1 MATSCVAGSDVA
13 TVTTDP
19 ELLLMEFE
27 AIVAANYPSSEG
39 RVLRRPPVVRSATA
53 SRSDPHGAHSDTH
66 TTGGSEVRT
75 VRRRPRARE
84 RSPPAPRPAP
94 STGS

>member
-1 MATSCVAGSDVA
+1 MATSCIAGSVVA

-27 AIVAANYPSSEG
+27 AIVAANYPPPAG

-53 SRSDPHGAHSDTH
+53 ARADPHADCPDPDMAAPH
-66 TTGGSEVRT
+66 EVRT
-75 VRRRPRARE
+75 VCRRPRARE
-84 RSPPAPRPAP
+84 RSPPGRRPAS
-94 STGS
+94 STSS

>member
-1 MATSCVAGSDVA
+1 MATSCIAGSDVA

-27 AIVAANYPSSEG
+27 AIVAANYPPSAG

-53 SRSDPHGAHSDTH
+53 SRAERPGGHSDTN
-66 TTGGSEVRT
+66 TTAGGEVWT
-75 VRRRPRARE
+75 VRRRLRARE
-84 RSPPAPRPAP
+84 RSPPA
-94 STGS
+94 

>member
-1 MATSCVAGSDVA
+1 MVTSCVAGPDVA
-13 TVTTDP
+13 TATTDP

-27 AIVAANYPSSEG
+27 AIVAANYPPSAG

-53 SRSDPHGAHSDTH
+53 ARADPHADRPDTNMAAPH
-66 TTGGSEVRT
+66 EVRT
-75 VRRRPRARE
+75 VCRRPRARE
-84 RSPPAPRPAP
+84 RSPPARKPAP